1 MQTLLRQPVGYR
13 TRQVHFILTFSLVW
27 MTILHQKYHIDKEG
41 TMIPLKMKNLLQK
54 ALPESVWHN
63 RLIKDGPLR
72 FMEFGPLDVDRLQR
86 LGIRVDRLG
95 PRLVVCMWEEES
107 PLEIGGF
114 LVVDNLAMGQP
125 AMGGT
130 RMLPDITPDII
141 HNLARGMTLKNAAAD
156 LPFGGG
162 KSGIVRPEQIS
173 SSERHAIV
181 TGFGRLLRRYTKIYI
196 PGPDVG
202 TNDADMKIFAIEN
215 GLNNVVSKPADM
227 GGNRID
233 ELGGAANG
241 VVVAFKTL
249 VEHLPRL
256 GNLPQFRNLT
266 IPKPEDRSILIQ
278 GFGAVGAHVARIF
291 HDYDPDTPPVIK
303 GISDATGFLLHPEG
317 LPWQQLFDLW
327 KQFGEVT
334 QHYFHDTLLHGQKT
348 PADNTIYSNCAD
360 NLLMESAFCLIPA
373 SPISNYLDV
382 GPSTRP
388 SMTVNRMGQWQMI
401 VEGANTYSP
410 NPAKKAARRRMER
423 HVYRDRGVLI
433 ATDYLVN
440 SGGVIYAA
448 HERMIPTPDEL
459 LVPRAML
466 GNPGQV
472 DAWLEKNRDAFAEL
486 AEIRRKA
493 AVEKLET
500 VIQRN
505 MEELIDG
512 LCKDADSLPCEIAE
526 TISVRRIASMEKAK
540 TAKDVMEEA
549 PTIGVD
555 RQITDAADLLVKSP
569 VSIVNVVSQKG
580 KLIGIV
586 TNWDITNAMASR
598 LPMDAPLTRIMTA
611 DVIFTGPDTPV
622 LDCVRILENHEI
634 SAMPIVENDQVVGVI
649 SGDILAKR
657 TLFRLL
663 QTMD

>member
-1 MQTLLRQPVGYR
+1 
-13 TRQVHFILTFSLVW
+13 
-27 MTILHQKYHIDKEG
+27 
-41 TMIPLKMKNLLQK
+41 MIPSRMHQFLLDV
-54 ALPESVWHN
+54 LPQPIWKN
-63 RLIKDGPLR
+63 RLVKDGALR
-72 FMEFGPLDVDRLQR
+72 FIEFGPLDVDRLQR

-95 PRLVVCMWEEES
+95 PRLVSCMWNQDS

-125 AMGGT
+125 SMGGT

-162 KSGIVRPEQIS
+162 KSGIVRPDTL
-173 SSERHAIV
+173 SSENRYDIIK
-181 TGFGRLLRRYTKIYI
+181 GFGHLLKRYRDIYI

-202 TNDADMKIFAIEN
+202 TNDADMKTFAIEN

-241 VVVAFKTL
+241 IVVATKAL
-249 VEHLPRL
+249 LEHLPRL
-256 GNLPQFRNLT
+256 KQLPQFKDMV
-266 IPKPEDRSILIQ
+266 IPPPSKLDILLQ

-291 HDYDPDTPPVIK
+291 HDYDPDTAPIIK
-303 GISDATGFLLHPEG
+303 GISDENGYLLNDRG
-317 LPWQQLFDLW
+317 LPWKDLFDMW
-327 KQFGEVT
+327 KESGTVT
-334 QHYFHDTLLHGQKT
+334 QKYFHENILHQDLSGS
-348 PADNTIYSNCAD
+348 PPVVFSNCSN
-360 NLLMESAFCLIPA
+360 NLLTESAFCLVPA

-382 GPSTRP
+382 DAASNP
-388 SMTVNRMGQWQMI
+388 SMTTDRMGTWQII

-410 NPAKKAARRRMER
+410 NPLKKAGRRRMER
-423 HVYRDRGVLI
+423 NVYRDKGVLI

-448 HERMIPTPDEL
+448 HERMVPTPDHL
-459 LVPRAML
+459 LIPGEIL
-466 GNPGQV
+466 GNPAAVQN
-472 DAWLEKNRDAFAEL
+472 WLEKNQDDFAAL

-493 AVEKLET
+493 AVKKLET
-500 VIQRN
+500 VIRRN

-512 LCKDADSLPCEIAE
+512 LCRDADSLPCEIAE
-526 TISVRRIASMEKAK
+526 RISVHRIASKEKSRKAR
-540 TAKDVMEEA
+540 DVMEDA

-555 RQITDAADLLVKSP
+555 KSVTDAARLLVEAHVP
-569 VSIVNVVSQKG
+569 IVNVVSEKG

-586 TNWDITNAMASR
+586 THWDITKAMASR
-598 LPMDAPLTRIMTA
+598 LPMDSPLTRVMTA
-611 DVIFTGPDTPV
+611 DVITNSPDATII
-622 LDCVRILENHEI
+622 DCIRKLENHEI
-634 SAMPIVENDQVVGVI
+634 SAMPIVEDDKVLGVI
-649 SGDILAKR
+649 SGDILARR

-663 QTMD
+663 QTMA

>member
-1 MQTLLRQPVGYR
+1 
-13 TRQVHFILTFSLVW
+13 
-27 MTILHQKYHIDKEG
+27 
-41 TMIPLKMKNLLQK
+41 MIPLKMNDLLQK
-54 ALPESVWHN
+54 ALPESVWQT
-63 RLIKDGPLR
+63 RLIKEGPFR
-72 FMEFGPLDVDRLQR
+72 FMEFSPLDVDRLQR

-95 PRLVVCMWEEES
+95 PRLVACMWDEDS

-162 KSGIVRPEQIS
+162 KSGIVRPDSMTPADRRTI
-173 SSERHAIV
+173 I
-181 TGFGRLLRRYTKIYI
+181 TGFGRLLRRYKKLYI

-256 GNLPQFRNLT
+256 SRLPQFRHLT
-266 IPKPEDRSILIQ
+266 VPKPENLSILIQ

-291 HDYDPDTPPVIK
+291 HAYDPDNPPVIK
-303 GISDATGFLLHPEG
+303 GISDATGFVLNPEG
-317 LPWQQLFDLW
+317 LPWQQLFEMW
-327 KQFGEVT
+327 KQHGEVT
-334 QHYFHDTLLHGQKT
+334 QRYFHDILLHGKET
-348 PADNTIYSNCAD
+348 AGNNTIYSNCAD

-373 SPISNYLDV
+373 SPVSNYLDV
-382 GPSTRP
+382 DLSTRP
-388 SMTVNRMGQWQMI
+388 SMTVDRMGKWQMI

-410 NPAKKAARRRMER
+410 NPAKKAERRRMER
-423 HVYRDRGVLI
+423 HVYRDKGVLI

-448 HERMIPTPDEL
+448 HERMIPTPNDL
-459 LVPRAML
+459 LVPENIL
-466 GNPGQV
+466 GN
-472 DAWLEKNRDAFAEL
+472 AKAIESWLHRNQDAFAEL
-486 AEIRRKA
+486 AEIRRTA
-493 AVEKLET
+493 AVKKLET
-500 VIQRN
+500 VIRRN

-512 LCKDADSLPCEIAE
+512 LCSDADSLPCEIAE
-526 TISVRRIASMEKAK
+526 KISIRRIASMEKTK
-540 TAKDVMEEA
+540 TAGDVMEDA
-549 PTIGVD
+549 PTIGVNK
-555 RQITDAADLLVKSP
+555 QITDAAKLLVKAP
-569 VSIVNVVSQKG
+569 VSILNVVSEKG

-586 TNWDITNAMASR
+586 TNWDITSAMASH
-598 LPMDAPLTRIMTA
+598 LPMDAPLTRVMTA
-611 DVIFTGPDTPV
+611 DVIFTGPDTPI

-634 SAMPIVENDQVVGVI
+634 SAMPVVENNQVKGVI
-649 SGDILAKR
+649 SGDILAKK

>member
-1 MQTLLRQPVGYR
+1 
-13 TRQVHFILTFSLVW
+13 
-27 MTILHQKYHIDKEG
+27 
-41 TMIPLKMKNLLQK
+41 MIPLKMKDLMQH
-54 ALPESVWHN
+54 ALPDSVWQN
-63 RLIKDGPLR
+63 RLIKEGPFR
-72 FMEFGPLDVDRLQR
+72 FMEFSPLDVDRLQR

-95 PRLVVCMWEEES
+95 PRLVVCMWDEDN
-107 PLEIGGF
+107 PVQIGGF

-125 AMGGT
+125 SMGGT

-162 KSGIVRPEQIS
+162 KSGIVRPDS
-173 SSERHAIV
+173 MTPADRRAII
-181 TGFGRLLRRYTKIYI
+181 TGFGRLLRRYRKIYI

-202 TNDADMKIFAIEN
+202 TNDADMKTFAIEN

-256 GNLPQFRNLT
+256 GRLPQFRHLT
-266 IPKPEDRSILIQ
+266 VPKPENLSILIQ

-291 HDYDPDTPPVIK
+291 HEYDPDTPPVIK
-303 GISDATGFLLHPEG
+303 GISDATGFLLNPDG
-317 LPWQQLFDLW
+317 LPWHQLFDMW

-334 QHYFHDTLLHGQKT
+334 QRYFHDTLLHGPET
-348 PADNTIYSNCAD
+348 RTGNTIFSNSAD

-373 SPISNYLDV
+373 SPVSNYLDV
-382 GPSTRP
+382 NPSTRP
-388 SMTVNRMGQWQMI
+388 SMTVDRMGQWQMI

-410 NPAKKAARRRMER
+410 NPAKKAERRRMER
-423 HVYRDRGVLI
+423 HVYRDKGVLI

-448 HERMIPTPDEL
+448 HERMIPTPDDL
-459 LVPRAML
+459 LVPKNIL
-466 GNPGQV
+466 GNAREIEG
-472 DAWLEKNRDAFAEL
+472 WLHRNQDAFAEL

-493 AVEKLET
+493 AVKKLEA
-500 VIQRN
+500 VIRRN

-512 LCKDADSLPCEIAE
+512 LCSDADSLPCEIAE
-526 TISVRRIASMEKAK
+526 KISIRRIASMEKTK
-540 TAKDVMEEA
+540 TAGDVMEDA
-549 PTIGVD
+549 PTIGLD
-555 RQITDAADLLVKSP
+555 KQITDAAELLVKAL
-569 VSIVNVVSQKG
+569 VSIVNVVSKKG

-586 TNWDITNAMASR
+586 TDWDITHAMASQ
-598 LPMDAPLTRIMTA
+598 LPMDAPLTRVMTT
-611 DVIFTGPDTPV
+611 DVIFTGPDTPI

-634 SAMPIVENDQVVGVI
+634 SAMPIVENDKVVGVI